1 MPGTNPYLTFDIN
14 ALILCDDPHFL
25 KTLERVLASLGVRS
39 ERTADYAAAL
49 NALEERKT
57 DIVIVDWGEIP
68 NLGEFLGTV
77 RQSKMNK
84 DCLLIG
90 IASDLVD
97 LRQAFSAGVQFL
109 IHKPASVVQI
119 ARCLN
124 AAHAGVIVKRR
135 KQHREAVRIAATLHT
150 RSVPLLGGMVVNLGA
165 QGAGLKLNITS
176 CKTSAGLSAGDDID
190 LSFTSPASG
199 QRVKGCGVVVW
210 VNAQGDAGVRFDYL
224 PAIEKVKLE
233 HWLGVHFDYAATLL
247 RDRLKTSQVGIVAH
261 SLTGAGTA

>member
-1 MPGTNPYLTFDIN
+1 MSGTNPYLTFDIN
-14 ALILCDDPHFL
+14 ALILCEDTHFL

-39 ERTADYAAAL
+39 ECTADYATPLTAI
-49 NALEERKT
+49 EQRKT
-57 DIVIVDWGEIP
+57 DIVVLDWREIP
-68 NLGEFLGTV
+68 NVGEVLDTV

-84 DCLLIG
+84 ECVLIG

-97 LRQAFSAGVQFL
+97 LRQAFSAGVQYL

-119 ARCLN
+119 ARCLH
-124 AAHAGVIVKRR
+124 AAHAAVIVKRR

-150 RSVPLLGGMVVNLGA
+150 RSAPLLGAMVVNLGA
-165 QGAGLKLNITS
+165 QGAGLKLNLTS
-176 CKTSAGLSAGDDID
+176 CKTSASLSAGDDID

-224 PAIEKVKLE
+224 PAAEKVKLE

-247 RDRLKTSQVGIVAH
+247 RDRLKTAQVGIGAH
-261 SLTGAGTA
+261 SLSGAGNA